1 MIDAIKGLYNRLFYE
16 NDEYEDPSKDTTF
29 EDPYEGSEEQL
40 YDELRKIGVNVML
53 PDDRERRIQEFFARQ
68 EQDSEEMVDPVT
80 RELEFEEMQKNKVD
94 FNFIKDQ
101 EGFKTKGYVPK
112 DSEGNI
118 LGKSGVTIASGF
130 DLGQKSLSD
139 LEGLSDSLIEKLTP
153 YLGKKGEAADK
164 IAANLELSEDE
175 ANAINE
181 FAKQTEL
188 QKISNKWKEAT
199 GTDFSDLDP
208 NKQTVIAS
216 VAFQYGSNLDEATP
230 NFWQQVTSG
239 DWEAAKKNLLNFG
252 DSYSSRRKREASLI
266 A

>member
-1 MIDAIKGLYNRLFYE
+1 MSKLSDIYNSIFIKGTGYE
-16 NDEYEDPSKDTTF
+16 NPFEDTTEVLPSDMSREERLKRF
-29 EDPYEGSEEQL
+29 EET
-40 YDELRKIGVNVML
+40 
-53 PDDRERRIQEFFARQ
+53 RQ
-68 EQDSEEMVDPVT
+68 IAPQNMVDPIS
-80 RELEFEEMQKNKVD
+80 RELEFEEMQRNKVD
-94 FNFIKDQ
+94 FDFIKDQ
-101 EGFKTKGYVPK
+101 EGFETRGYVPK
-112 DSEGNI
+112 DSKGNI

-153 YLGKKGEAADK
+153 YLGKKGKAADK
-164 IAANLELSEDE
+164 IAANLKLNEAE
-175 ANAINE
+175 ANSINE

-199 GTDFSDLDP
+199 GTDFSDLDA

-216 VAFQYGSNLDEATP
+216 VAFQYGSNLEEATP
-230 NFWQQVTSG
+230 NFWQQVISG

-266 A
+266 